1 MLGTMNAGSMARAC
15 RSYLK
20 VHDVKSSR
28 NPDPEFIS
36 RMMRLC
42 EESEKASGTGGAV
55 RISPKDLTM
64 EEYKEYIYN
73 RISQIPLHPTNM
85 QDTIC
90 VQITD
95 EGFAAMKEDAEYE
108 KWVLDSVKSNFSSY
122 DPWSGMCGGKYV
134 ILHFGASK
142 EQSRGESWRAGYLN
156 GSGNKLFNQKAKDG
170 FWERRVKRHRELAE
184 QYEEFLEKKE
194 LNEDLMKGL
203 YYGSLAV
210 LNAFKPKA
218 VKQD

>member
-1 MLGTMNAGSMARAC
+1 MQGTMSAGYMARVC
-15 RSYLK
+15 RSYVK
-20 VHDVKSSR
+20 IHDVKSST
-28 NPDPEFIS
+28 NPDPDFIR
-36 RMMRLC
+36 RMMQLC
-42 EESEKASGTGGAV
+42 EESKKASETGGAV
-55 RISPKDLTM
+55 RISPEDMTM

-73 RISQIPLHPTNM
+73 RIAQIPLHPTNM
-85 QDTIC
+85 QDTIS
-90 VQITD
+90 VQITE

-108 KWVLDSVKSNFSSY
+108 EWVLDSIKTNFSSY

-170 FWERRVKRHRELAE
+170 FWERRVKRHKELTE

-194 LNEDLMKGL
+194 LNEDPAKGL

-218 VKQD
+218 VQQD